1 MKKRVLALLLALT
14 ALLLSA
20 CGGKFQTQDLM
31 TGIQAQP
38 VSAKV
43 QDPEAD
49 ALAATEFSVRL
60 FQACLTEG
68 ENTLVSPLSVLCAL
82 AMTANGAQGETLAQM
97 EAVLGLPSEELNA
110 CLCAYRQTLSAREDA
125 QLNIANSI
133 WLKDDDSLQVNED
146 FLNAN
151 AAWYDAGV
159 YQAPFDKSTVQDINA
174 WVEDHTGGL
183 IQNILDDIPESAVL
197 YLINAL
203 VFDAQWQNVYYDYQV
218 KEGTFTKEDGTRQE
232 TEFMYSDEYAYL
244 EDDSAA
250 GVMKNYEG
258 GAYAFVALLPKD
270 GVSLADYAASLTG
283 ENLRNLLE
291 TVQNVKVDTAIPKF
305 RIEYTGELSELLQSM
320 GITDAFD
327 PDLADFSALG
337 ETTNGPLYISQVL
350 HKTFLAV
357 DERGTQAGTATIVET
372 SAGADAPEE
381 GKTVYLDRPFL
392 YMIVDRETGLPVF
405 LGTAVDL
412 DQ

>member
-1 MKKRVLALLLALT
+1 MKKCVLALLLALT

-20 CGGKFQTQDLM
+20 CGGMFQAQDLM
-31 TGIQAQP
+31 AGIQSQP

-305 RIEYTGELSELLQSM
+305 RSEYTGELSELLQRM

-337 ETTNGPLYISQVL
+337 ETTNGPLHISQVL

-357 DERGTQAGTATIVET
+357 DERGTQAGAATIVET
-372 SAGADAPEE
+372 SAGAAAPEE

>member
-20 CGGKFQTQDLM
+20 CGGKFQTHDLM

-68 ENTLVSPLSVLCAL
+68 ENTLVSPLSVLYAL

-305 RIEYTGELSELLQSM
+305 RSEYTGELSELLQSM
-320 GITDAFD
+320 EITDAFD

-357 DERGTQAGTATIVET
+357 DERGTRAGTATIVET

>member
-20 CGGKFQTQDLM
+20 CGGMFQAQDLM
-31 TGIQAQP
+31 AGIQSQP

-97 EAVLGLPSEELNA
+97 EAVLGLPLAELNA

-183 IQNILDDIPESAVL
+183 LQNILDDIPESAVL

-218 KEGTFTKEDGTRQE
+218 KEGTFTKEDGIRQE

-305 RIEYTGELSELLQSM
+305 RSEYTGELSELLQSM

-357 DERGTQAGTATIVET
+357 NERGTQAGAATIVEA
-372 SAGADAPEE
+372 SAGAAAPEE

>member
-1 MKKRVLALLLALT
+1 MKKRILALLLALT

-20 CGGKFQTQDLM
+20 CGGQYQAQDLM
-31 TGIQAQP
+31 TGVQAQP

-49 ALAATEFSVRL
+49 ALVATEFSVRL

-68 ENTLVSPLSVLCAL
+68 KNTLVSPLSVLYAL

-97 EAVLGLPSEELNA
+97 ETVLGLPLEELNA
-110 CLCAYRQTLSAREDA
+110 CLYAYRQTLSEREDS

-133 WLKDDDSLQVNED
+133 WLKEDGSLQVKED
-146 FLNAN
+146 FLSAN

-183 IQNILDDIPESAVL
+183 IQDILDDIPESAVL

-203 VFDAQWQNVYYDYQV
+203 VFDAQWQSIYYDYQV
-218 KEGTFTKEDGTRQE
+218 QEGTFTKEDGTQQE
-232 TEFMYSDEYAYL
+232 TEFMYSNEYAYL
-244 EDDSAA
+244 EDDSAT
-250 GVMKNYEG
+250 GVMKDYAG
-258 GAYAFVALLPKD
+258 GTYAFVALLPKE
-270 GVSLADYAASLTG
+270 GVSLADYASSLTG
-283 ENLRNLLE
+283 ETVQNLLE

-305 RIEYTGELSELLQSM
+305 RSEYTGELSEMLQGM
-320 GITDAFD
+320 GITNAFD

-337 ETTNGPLYISQVL
+337 ETANGPLYISRVL

-357 DERGTQAGTATIVET
+357 DERGTQAGAATIVEAT
-372 SAGADAPEE
+372 EGAAAPEE

-392 YMIVDRETGLPVF
+392 YMIVDREAGLPVF
-405 LGTAVDL
+405 LGTAMDL
-412 DQ
+412 DP

>member
-1 MKKRVLALLLALT
+1 MKKCVLALLLALT

-20 CGGKFQTQDLM
+20 CGGMFQAQDLM
-31 TGIQAQP
+31 AGIQSQP

-381 GKTVYLDRPFL
+381 GKTVYLDQPFL

>member
-1 MKKRVLALLLALT
+1 MKKRILALLLALT

-20 CGGKFQTQDLM
+20 CGGMFQAQDLM
-31 TGIQAQP
+31 AGIQSQP

>member
-1 MKKRVLALLLALT
+1 MKKCVLALLLALT

-20 CGGKFQTQDLM
+20 CGGMFQAQDLM
-31 TGIQAQP
+31 AGIQSQP

-305 RIEYTGELSELLQSM
+305 RSEYTGELSELLQSM

-357 DERGTQAGTATIVET
+357 DERGTRAGTATIVEA
-372 SAGADAPEE
+372 SAGAAAPEE
-381 GKTVYLDRPFL
+381 GKTIYLDRPFL

>member
-1 MKKRVLALLLALT
+1 MKKRILALLLALT

-20 CGGKFQTQDLM
+20 CGGQYQAQDLM
-31 TGIQAQP
+31 ADVRAQP
-38 VSAKV
+38 VSSVV

-68 ENTLVSPLSVLCAL
+68 ENTLVSPLSVLYAL

-97 EAVLGLPSEELNA
+97 EAVLGLPLEELNA
-110 CLCAYRQTLSAREDA
+110 CLCSYRQTLTEREGG

-133 WLKDDDSLQVNED
+133 WLKDDGSLQVNED

-151 AAWYDAGV
+151 ASWYDAGV

-183 IQNILDDIPESAVL
+183 IQDILDDIPASAVL

-218 KEGTFTKEDGTRQE
+218 QKGTFTKEDGTRQE
-232 TEFMYSDEYAYL
+232 TEFMYSDEYAFL
-244 EDDSAA
+244 EDDSAT

-258 GAYAFVALLPKD
+258 GTYAFVALLPKE
-270 GVSLADYAASLTG
+270 GVSLAEYAASLTG
-283 ENLRNLLE
+283 ERVQNLLE

-305 RIEYTGELSELLQSM
+305 RSEYTGELSELLQDM

-337 ETTNGPLYISQVL
+337 ETANGPLYISRVL
-350 HKTFLAV
+350 HKTFLTV
-357 DERGTQAGTATIVET
+357 DERGTQAGAATIVEA
-372 SAGADAPEE
+372 SEGAAAPEE
-381 GKTVYLDRPFL
+381 VKTLYLDRPFL
-392 YMIVDRETGLPVF
+392 YMIVDLETGLPVF

>member
-1 MKKRVLALLLALT
+1 MKKCVLALLLALT

-20 CGGKFQTQDLM
+20 CGGMFQAQDLM
-31 TGIQAQP
+31 AGIQSQP

-97 EAVLGLPSEELNA
+97 EAVLGLPLAELNA

-183 IQNILDDIPESAVL
+183 LQNILDDIPESAVL

-291 TVQNVKVDTAIPKF
+291 TVQSVKVDTAIPKF
-305 RIEYTGELSELLQSM
+305 RSGYTGELSELLQSM

-357 DERGTQAGTATIVET
+357 NERGTQAGAATIVEA
-372 SAGADAPEE
+372 SAGAAAPEE

>member
-68 ENTLVSPLSVLCAL
+68 ENTLVSPLSVLYAL

-97 EAVLGLPSEELNA
+97 EAVLGLPLEELNA

-258 GAYAFVALLPKD
+258 GAYDFVALLPKD

-283 ENLRNLLE
+283 ENLRKLLE

-305 RIEYTGELSELLQSM
+305 RSEYTGELSELLQSM

-357 DERGTQAGTATIVET
+357 DERGTQAGAATIVET
-372 SAGADAPEE
+372 SAGAAAPEE

>member
-1 MKKRVLALLLALT
+1 MKKCVEQRKGAIPMKKRVLALLLALT

-133 WLKDDDSLQVNED
+133 WLKDDDSLQ
-146 FLNAN
+146 
-151 AAWYDAGV
+151 
-159 YQAPFDKSTVQDINA
+159 
-174 WVEDHTGGL
+174 
-183 IQNILDDIPESAVL
+183 
-197 YLINAL
+197 
-203 VFDAQWQNVYYDYQV
+203 
-218 KEGTFTKEDGTRQE
+218 
-232 TEFMYSDEYAYL
+232 
-244 EDDSAA
+244 
-250 GVMKNYEG
+250 
-258 GAYAFVALLPKD
+258 
-270 GVSLADYAASLTG
+270 
-283 ENLRNLLE
+283 
-291 TVQNVKVDTAIPKF
+291 
-305 RIEYTGELSELLQSM
+305 
-320 GITDAFD
+320 
-327 PDLADFSALG
+327 
-337 ETTNGPLYISQVL
+337 
-350 HKTFLAV
+350 
-357 DERGTQAGTATIVET
+357 
-372 SAGADAPEE
+372 
-381 GKTVYLDRPFL
+381 
-392 YMIVDRETGLPVF
+392 
-405 LGTAVDL
+405 
-412 DQ
+412 

>member
-1 MKKRVLALLLALT
+1 MKKCVLALLLALT

-20 CGGKFQTQDLM
+20 CGGMFQAQDLM
-31 TGIQAQP
+31 AGIQSQP

>member
-1 MKKRVLALLLALT
+1 MKKCVLALLLALT

-20 CGGKFQTQDLM
+20 CGGMFQAQDLM
-31 TGIQAQP
+31 AGIQAQP

-97 EAVLGLPSEELNA
+97 EAVLGLPLEELNA